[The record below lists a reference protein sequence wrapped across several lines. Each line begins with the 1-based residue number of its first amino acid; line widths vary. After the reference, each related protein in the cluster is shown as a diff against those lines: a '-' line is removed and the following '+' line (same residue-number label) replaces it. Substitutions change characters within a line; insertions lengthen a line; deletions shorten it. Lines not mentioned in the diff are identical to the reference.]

1 MRRAKSLRIGVHI
14 ANAVVWG
21 PVYRTR
27 LTRRRRP
34 PPVDCLFSGDGRA
47 MIPCDPENHGLFA
60 DAGEDPTPPGSV
72 RAGPGDGD
80 RRPGRRGDDGVRA
93 PPPPPAAA
101 ARRARRSRRSRAAR
115 APPPSSLSTSLSEHA
130 LEAYDRCPKL
140 DVPNDDRRRRCGD
153 RPRWDATTVAIPGRV
168 RAVLYERPSGWS

>member
-1 MRRAKSLRIGVHI
+1 M
-14 ANAVVWG
+14 
-21 PVYRTR
+21 
-27 LTRRRRP
+27 
-34 PPVDCLFSGDGRA
+34 DCLFSGDGRA

-93 PPPPPAAA
+93 PPPPPPPPPRPTLPTLPCGAC
-101 ARRARRSRRSRAAR
+101 
-115 APPPSSLSTSLSEHA
+115 PPPSSLSTSLSEHA

-153 RPRWDATTVAIPGRV
+153 RPRWDATTVAIPG
-168 RAVLYERPSGWS
+168 G